1 MQREQIKQY
10 KCKSCEMKTK
20 HVRHVTAMGCG
31 DLIMTLSTFGLWVIL
46 RAILTPGFHCDKC
59 GKRR

>member
-1 MQREQIKQY
+1 MQREQIKHC
-10 KCKSCEMKTK
+10 KCSSCGINTK

-31 DLIMTLSTFGLWVIL
+31 DLLMTLMTFGLWVIL

-59 GKRR
+59 GMRK